1 MKTYLT
7 YDDVNIIPK
16 YSELES
22 RDKVDLTTRFTKNT
36 VLSIPIVASP
46 MDTICEL
53 DMANEMLDWG
63 GVGVIHRF
71 QSIKTQAYMMRSLHY
86 EWDKYFDVD
95 ASINGKDEERTIDRE
110 YDEWWSHVR
119 GWNSRPTKSDWKD
132 LKERFYWAD
141 SLIHDEKIWK
151 KRPLCA
157 AIGVTGD
164 YFERAQELVKNGCN
178 VLFIDIAHGHHVL
191 LKKVIKELK
200 DEFGENVE
208 VIGGSIATKEATK
221 DLCEWGVDGI
231 RVGIGNGSLCETRIR
246 TGVGLPQITVLSD
259 VCSVADNYNV
269 PCIADGGV
277 RYVGDVAKGLG
288 AGADSVMLGSII
300 AGTKE
305 TPGDIHKVGEWPNEK
320 LYKKYRGSAS
330 LDSKSDRGEYDNVE
344 GNSKIIPYKGKVKRI
359 ISDIRDGLSSAFS
372 YVGASDVLDFQSKCE
387 FVQVTQAGVIE
398 AKPHLL

>member
-16 YSELES
+16 YSELKS

-36 VLSIPIVASP
+36 ILTIPIVASP
-46 MDTICEL
+46 MDTITEL
-53 DMANEMLDWG
+53 DMATEMLDWG
-63 GVGVIHRF
+63 GGGVIHRF
-71 QSIKTQAYMMRSLHY
+71 QSIKKQTYMMKSLHY
-86 EWDKYFDVD
+86 EWGRYFEPMPGITD
-95 ASINGKDEERTIDRE
+95 GTERTIE
-110 YDEWWSHVR
+110 KEWQEWWDTVKH
-119 GWNSRPTKSDWKD
+119 WNSPPTKSDWKD

-141 SLIHDEKIWK
+141 SLIRDEEIWK

-178 VLFIDIAHGHHVL
+178 VLFIDVAHGHHVL

-208 VIGGSIATKEATK
+208 VIGGSIATKKAAQ
-221 DLCEWGVDGI
+221 DLCDWGVDGI

-277 RYVGDVAKGLG
+277 RYVGDVSKGLG

-305 TPGDIHKVGEWPNEK
+305 TPGDTHKVGEWPNEK

-330 LDSKSDRGEYDNVE
+330 LDSKADRGESDNVE

-387 FVQVTQAGVIE
+387 FVKVTQAGVIE